1 MLLLLACAGA
11 PPVED
16 TGLGFDQPGWDDET
30 ARRWERAGSWYPLD
44 PDELD
49 AEVDAMFAEV
59 EVDGTADAH
68 TIVAPHARFL
78 SSGHIASEVYAR
90 IEVPDTVLLLVPN
103 HSSGE
108 KLAVW
113 TEGPWLTPGHA
124 LEIDEALTADLV
136 AAMPELVA
144 DREAFVSHPGE
155 MQLPFLQRLNPDVKL
170 AAIAIR
176 DTPSEHF
183 EDWDVERIEAMG
195 TALASVLEGR
205 DDVLLIGSTDLT
217 HYESVE
223 VSEVVDAVLIEH
235 IATNDVQGLHDYVTS
250 GEITIGG
257 EIPTAVHMS
266 ALPQLGYGD
275 ADWTIQGNS
284 FHVKE
289 DPEAVVGY
297 GGVIWWR

>member
-1 MLLLLACAGA
+1 MWLLIACTST
-11 PPVED
+11 PEPED
-16 TGLGFDQPGWDDET
+16 TGLDFDQPGWDDPS

-49 AEVDAMFAEV
+49 AEVAGMLDL
-59 EVDGTADAH
+59 GHTPADAH

-90 IEVPDTVLLLVPN
+90 VEVPDTVLLLVPN

-108 KLAVW
+108 KLAIW
-113 TEGPWLTPGHA
+113 TEGPWLIPGHA
-124 LEIDEALTADLV
+124 MEIDQELTSALAE
-136 AAMPELVA
+136 AMPELVP

-155 MQLPFLQRLNPDVKL
+155 MQLPYLQYLNPDVKI

-183 EDWDVERIEAMG
+183 EEWPPERIDPLGE
-195 TALASVLEGR
+195 ALAQVLEGR

-223 VSEVVDAVLIEH
+223 VSAEEDAILLDH
-235 IATNDVQGLHDYVTS
+235 IAENDVQGLYDYVTE

-257 EIPTAVHMS
+257 EVPTAVHMA
-266 ALPQLGYGD
+266 ALPRLGYGD
-275 ADWTIQGNS
+275 ADWSMLGNS

-297 GGVIWWR
+297 AGVIWWR